1 MFFQCHICPF
11 NSHQRWE
18 FNLHINE
25 HYQFVCPKC
34 DFVTKDEELWTVHL
48 ANEHQCTPLDLED
61 EQGVS
66 TPRVNSQG
74 KVKTFKCKKCDA
86 VFNTKEVFWIHSRS
100 HIKPEKM
107 LHCAKCIFVT
117 EFKVRRLISCYSI
130 LF

>member
-1 MFFQCHICPF
+1 MISC
-11 NSHQRWE
+11 
-18 FNLHINE
+18 
-25 HYQFVCPKC
+25 FVFSFKVKRFGMKVLLY
-34 DFVTKDEELWTVHL
+34 FVTKDEELWTVHL

-117 EFKVRRLISCYSI
+117 EFKVRGLAI
-130 LF
+130 